1 MTSLVSSVRQ
11 VTGGSEVRAA
21 QAEPSVVTVLCWEAT
36 SHGPAETRPDDL
48 STRLTKSC
56 SRFVELPVG
65 WLQWPQLP
73 KVRCDGAR
81 ICLLCIC
88 EVSSVA
94 AILKPLQSGILEF
107 RTQSVRIQRNTFHTS
122 LSA

>member
-73 KVRCDGAR
+73 KVRCDGTR
-81 ICLLCIC
+81 ICLLCVC
-88 EVSSVA
+88 EVQV
-94 AILKPLQSGILEF
+94 LLQY
-107 RTQSVRIQRNTFHTS
+107 
-122 LSA
+122 